1 MNVAARLPDD
11 SPPDRMSGL
20 ERAAYVSLL
29 GFAAAPQFS
38 IAAAEILLGLSALC
52 GLR

>member
-1 MNVAARLPDD
+1 MLAPARLPIE

-20 ERAAYVSLL
+20 ERAAYVCLL

-38 IAAAEILLGLSALC
+38 IAVSERALIIS
-52 GLR
+52 G